1 MISSL
6 DRKVKFDW
14 ILFISVFILLIVGT
28 LAIYSSTSMLPFR
41 EKIIRT
47 HFIAIIIGFF
57 SMFFM
62 WILDYQI
69 LDEYSGRIY
78 FFSLLLLL
86 LVLFFGVVDKGSRS
100 WFRLPFFSIQPS
112 EIARLGLIIYVASY
126 ISRNPNSVS
135 DIEGIIKLFIQISP
149 FFILMVK
156 QPDFSGI
163 LITFFPLFVILFVAG
178 INMVYI
184 YIILAYIFLSGI
196 IPFVNV
202 LFYINPDLMNISI
215 FELIYNI
222 SSWGYSSLIT
232 LLIIWIGGFVLWYF
246 INKLNPLIKWIY
258 FVVILS
264 IISLSYISGVFIKNQ
279 IKDYQYKR
287 IVSFINPYSDPR
299 GAGYN
304 IIQAR
309 IALGSGGIGGRGIF
323 SGTQSRLGF
332 VPERHTDFI
341 FSVVGEEM
349 GIIGSF
355 LVISAYLFILNRIKT
370 IIFLSRSN
378 FGYYLSCGFAG
389 LFMGYFFINIGMIL
403 GFFPVAGVPL
413 PFVSYGGSNLVSSFM
428 ILGILNSIYARRL
441 AIG

>member
-6 DRKVKFDW
+6 DRKVRFDW
-14 ILFISVFILLIVGT
+14 VLFISVCILLIVGT

-41 EKIIRT
+41 ERIIRT

-69 LDEYSGRIY
+69 LDEYSGKIY
-78 FFSLLLLL
+78 FFSILLLL

-126 ISRNPNSVS
+126 ISRNTNSVS

-149 FFILMVK
+149 FFILMIK

-222 SSWGYSSLIT
+222 SFWGYSSLIT

-309 IALGSGGIGGRGIF
+309 IALGAGGIGGRGIF

-355 LVISAYLFILNRIKT
+355 LVIGAYLVILNRIKT
-370 IIFLSRSN
+370 TIFLSRSS

-428 ILGILNSIYARRL
+428 IVGILNSIYARRL

>member
-6 DRKVKFDW
+6 DRKVRFDW
-14 ILFISVFILLIVGT
+14 VLFISVCILLIVGT

-41 EKIIRT
+41 ERIIRT

-149 FFILMVK
+149 FFILMIK
-156 QPDFSGI
+156 QPDFSGV

-222 SSWGYSSLIT
+222 SFWGYSSLIT

-258 FVVILS
+258 LVVILS

-309 IALGSGGIGGRGIF
+309 IALGSGGIGGKGIF

-355 LVISAYLFILNRIKT
+355 LVIVAYLVILNRIKT
-370 IIFLSRSN
+370 IIFLSRSS
-378 FGYYLSCGFAG
+378 FGYYLCCGFAG

-428 ILGILNSIYARRL
+428 IVGILNSIYARRL

>member
-6 DRKVKFDW
+6 DRKVRFDW
-14 ILFISVFILLIVGT
+14 VLFISVCILLIVGT
-28 LAIYSSTSMLPFR
+28 LSIYSSTSMLPFR
-41 EKIIRT
+41 ERIIRT
-47 HFIAIIIGFF
+47 HFISIIIGFF

-149 FFILMVK
+149 FFILMIK
-156 QPDFSGI
+156 QPDFSGV

-222 SSWGYSSLIT
+222 SFWGYSSLIT
-232 LLIIWIGGFVLWYF
+232 LLIIWIGGFFLWYF

-258 FVVILS
+258 LVVILS

-355 LVISAYLFILNRIKT
+355 LVIGAYLVILNRIKT
-370 IIFLSRSN
+370 IIFLSRSS
-378 FGYYLSCGFAG
+378 FGYYLCCGFAG

-428 ILGILNSIYARRL
+428 IVGILNSIYARRL

>member
-6 DRKVKFDW
+6 DRKVRFDW
-14 ILFISVFILLIVGT
+14 ILFISVCILLIVGT
-28 LAIYSSTSMLPFR
+28 LGIYSSTSMLPFR
-41 EKIIRT
+41 ERIIRT

-69 LDEYSGRIY
+69 LDEYSGKIY

-149 FFILMVK
+149 FFILMIK
-156 QPDFSGI
+156 QPDFSGV

-222 SSWGYSSLIT
+222 SFWGYSSLIT

-355 LVISAYLFILNRIKT
+355 LVIGAYLVILNRIKT
-370 IIFLSRSN
+370 IIFLSRSS

-428 ILGILNSIYARRL
+428 IVGILNSIYARRL

>member
-6 DRKVKFDW
+6 DKKVKFDW

-28 LAIYSSTSMLPFR
+28 LSIYSSTSMLPFR

-163 LITFFPLFVILFVAG
+163 LITFFPLFVIFFVAG

-355 LVISAYLFILNRIKT
+355 LVISAYLVILNRIKT
-370 IIFLSRSN
+370 IIFLSRSS
-378 FGYYLSCGFAG
+378 FGYYLCCGFAG

>member
-14 ILFISVFILLIVGT
+14 ILFISVCILLIVGT
-28 LAIYSSTSMLPFR
+28 LSIYSSTSMLPFR

-149 FFILMVK
+149 FFILMIK

-222 SSWGYSSLIT
+222 SFWGYSSLIT

-355 LVISAYLFILNRIKT
+355 LVIGAYLVILDRIKT
-370 IIFLSRSN
+370 IIFLSRSS
-378 FGYYLSCGFAG
+378 FGYYLCCGFAG

-428 ILGILNSIYARRL
+428 IFGILNSIYARRL

>member
-14 ILFISVFILLIVGT
+14 ILFISVCILIIVGT
-28 LAIYSSTSMLPFR
+28 LSIYSSTSMLPFR
-41 EKIIRT
+41 ERIIRT

-86 LVLFFGVVDKGSRS
+86 LVLFFGVIDKGSRS

-149 FFILMVK
+149 FFILMIK
-156 QPDFSGI
+156 QPDFSGV

-222 SSWGYSSLIT
+222 SFWGYSSLIT

-258 FVVILS
+258 LVVILS

-355 LVISAYLFILNRIKT
+355 LVIGAYLVILNRIKT
-370 IIFLSRSN
+370 IIFLSRSS
-378 FGYYLSCGFAG
+378 FGYYLCCSFAG

-428 ILGILNSIYARRL
+428 IVGILNSIYARRL

>member
-6 DRKVKFDW
+6 DRKVRFDW
-14 ILFISVFILLIVGT
+14 ILFISVCILIIVGT
-28 LAIYSSTSMLPFR
+28 ISIYSSTSMLPFR
-41 EKIIRT
+41 ERIIRT

-69 LDEYSGRIY
+69 LDEYSGKIY

-149 FFILMVK
+149 FFILMIK

-184 YIILAYIFLSGI
+184 YIILAYIFLSSI

-222 SSWGYSSLIT
+222 SFWGYSSLIT

-355 LVISAYLFILNRIKT
+355 LVIGAYLVILNRIKT
-370 IIFLSRSN
+370 IIFLSRSS

-428 ILGILNSIYARRL
+428 IVGILNSIYARRL

>member
-428 ILGILNSIYARRL
+428 IVGILNSIYARRL

>member
-14 ILFISVFILLIVGT
+14 ILFISVCILLIVGT
-28 LAIYSSTSMLPFR
+28 LSIYSSTSMLPFR

-112 EIARLGLIIYVASY
+112 EIARLGLVIYVASY

-149 FFILMVK
+149 FFILMIK

-222 SSWGYSSLIT
+222 SFWGYSSLIT

-258 FVVILS
+258 LVVILS
-264 IISLSYISGVFIKNQ
+264 IISLSYVSGVFIKNQ

-355 LVISAYLFILNRIKT
+355 LVIGAYFVILNRIKT
-370 IIFLSRSN
+370 IIFLSRSS
-378 FGYYLSCGFAG
+378 FGYYLCCGFAG

-413 PFVSYGGSNLVSSFM
+413 PFVSYGGSNLVSSF
-428 ILGILNSIYARRL
+428 IIVGILNSIYARRL